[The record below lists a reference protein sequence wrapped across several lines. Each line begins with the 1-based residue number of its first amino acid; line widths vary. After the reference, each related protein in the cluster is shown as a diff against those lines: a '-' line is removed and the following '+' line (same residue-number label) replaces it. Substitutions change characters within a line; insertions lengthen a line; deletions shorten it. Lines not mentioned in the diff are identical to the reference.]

1 MIKSGVSFISNRC
14 RFINTGGKKNALFE
28 NVNNH
33 QGSHDKNFFHSA
45 ASSSSLQLSSLPFN
59 HRRDENNYEKYNAKV
74 YCNLQTRRGYSVTT
88 KTENASLALGLG
100 AIAATAK
107 AGQYAA
113 AAYKEWKENQPEEPE
128 EDATTNKDQTEDQ
141 KGQQQTNS
149 NAKTSDDKQ
158 KQNEKRE
165 NVFAS
170 FFDVGTNYYEGG
182 FEDKMTKREAALIL
196 GVRPSSTEKRIKE
209 AHRKLLI
216 LNHPDTGGSTFLSGK
231 INEAKDFLIKAKAK

>member
-1 MIKSGVSFISNRC
+1 MKSSVSIISNRC
-14 RFINTGGKKNALFE
+14 RSSSTNSGSRNAVKNLYSKKNFR
-28 NVNNH
+28 
-33 QGSHDKNFFHSA
+33 SA
-45 ASSSSLQLSSLPFN
+45 PSSSSLQQLHFSSLSLN
-59 HRRDENNYEKYNAKV
+59 HRQDEKHDIPKSKM
-74 YCNLQTRRGYSVTT
+74 YCNLQTRRDYSLTS

-107 AGQYAA
+107 AGQYAVS
-113 AAYKEWKENQPEEPE
+113 AYKEWKDSQPEEPE
-128 EDATTNKDQTEDQ
+128 NSSDKNQQAEDQ
-141 KGQQQTNS
+141 QQDQQG
-149 NAKTSDDKQ
+149 NANASSKTSDE

-165 NVFAS
+165 NIFAS

-182 FEDKMTKREAALIL
+182 FEDQMTKREAALIL

-231 INEAKDFLIKAKAK
+231 LNEAKDLLIKAKVRVR